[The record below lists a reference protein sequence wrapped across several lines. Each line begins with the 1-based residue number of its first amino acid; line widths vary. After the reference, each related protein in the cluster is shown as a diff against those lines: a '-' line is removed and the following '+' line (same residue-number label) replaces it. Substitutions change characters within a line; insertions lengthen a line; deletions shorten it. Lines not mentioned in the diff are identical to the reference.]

1 MLTKKEKLLIRPWQM
16 QRYYNHRIKVET
28 AVPAIDYHPP
38 PARAHITQKL
48 KKLQKERERTEK
60 IERDNIRLLQRLGA
74 IMSKKRLDNI
84 WTHARPNFLSR
95 EYIYPIRPK
104 TTGTMSIDQGLR
116 RRSSAR
122 PFDETGAES
131 ETQESSSSG
140 RPIRCSACSN
150 RSATA
155 TYKPNKVVPEERIPW
170 APQKT
175 TTNRKLL
182 KEAESEPHVCCR
194 FCCCK

>member
-28 AVPAIDYHPP
+28 AVPAIDFHPP

-48 KKLQKERERTEK
+48 KKVQKERERTEK

-104 TTGTMSIDQGLR
+104 TTGGMPAEHEHR
-116 RRSSAR
+116 RRSSIR
-122 PFDETGAES
+122 PLDDAGPEPES
-131 ETQESSSSG
+131 PESSSA

-150 RSATA
+150 RS
-155 TYKPNKVVPEERIPW
+155 YKPNKVVPEERMPW
-170 APQKT
+170 APQRK

-182 KEAESEPHVCCR
+182 NEAESEPHVCCR
-194 FCCCK
+194 FCC

>member
-28 AVPAIDYHPP
+28 AVPAIDFHPP

-104 TTGTMSIDQGLR
+104 TTGATPSIDQGR

-122 PFDETGAES
+122 PLDDTGAES
-131 ETQESSSSG
+131 ETPESSSG
-140 RPIRCSACSN
+140 RTIRCSACTN
-150 RSATA
+150 RSAA
-155 TYKPNKVVPEERIPW
+155 YKPNKVVPEERMPW

>member
-16 QRYYNHRIKVET
+16 QRYYNHRVKVET
-28 AVPAIDYHPP
+28 AAPAIDFHPP
-38 PARAHITQKL
+38 AERAHITQKL

-104 TTGTMSIDQGLR
+104 TTGAELDHNR
-116 RRSSAR
+116 RRSLSSRSLDDLGDSTESANN
-122 PFDETGAES
+122 
-131 ETQESSSSG
+131 
-140 RPIRCSACSN
+140 RPIRCSACT
-150 RSATA
+150 RRA
-155 TYKPNKVVPEERIPW
+155 YKPNKVVPEERMPW
-170 APQKT
+170 APQRKT
-175 TTNRKLL
+175 SNRKHIN
-182 KEAESEPHVCCR
+182 EAQLETHVCCR